1 MTSSWT
7 YPADLPAWFQRA
19 IETPAESKF
28 ASAAGARVHYL
39 AWNEHE
45 REKPPLLFL
54 HGMRGHARWWSFIAP
69 YFSERYRVFALD
81 FSGMGQSEGRA
92 EFNAEIFLEDIKAVI
107 QAEGGGPFSLVAHSF
122 GGTRAL
128 RLCAEEPALITQAI
142 ILDSY
147 VHFPALEKEEPF
159 ITPRPRRFYPTY
171 AEARA
176 RYRLT
181 PAEHAAAPYI
191 IDYLAHHSIE
201 QVPGGFRWLFA
212 DNLGGTLIE
221 RDGPAML
228 ARIQVPVICMH
239 GAMSRV
245 TRSGRAQR
253 IVDHI
258 PGARGSIA
266 IPEAHHH
273 LMLDQPLAL
282 VAALRT
288 VLF

>member
-1 MTSSWT
+1 MNHLWT
-7 YPADLPAWFQRA
+7 YPDLPVWFRRA
-19 IETPAESKF
+19 IETPSESRF
-28 ASAAGARVHYL
+28 VDAAGARVHYL
-39 AWNEHE
+39 AWNAHE
-45 REKPPLLFL
+45 RDKPPLLFL

-81 FSGMGQSEGRA
+81 FSGMGQSEGRPAFDA
-92 EFNAEIFLEDIKAVI
+92 EVFLEDIKAVI
-107 QAEGGGPFSLVAHSF
+107 AAEGAEPFSLVAHSF

-128 RLCAEEPALITQAI
+128 RLCADEPLLIKRAV

-147 VHFPALEKEEPF
+147 AHFPSLEKEQPF
-159 ITPRPRRFYPTY
+159 ITPRPRKLYRSYE
-171 AEARA
+171 EARA

-191 IDYLAHHSIE
+191 VDYIAYHSIE
-201 QVPGGFRWLFA
+201 QVEGGFRWRFA

-221 RDGPAML
+221 VDGPAML
-228 ARIQVPVICMH
+228 ARIRVPVTCMH
-239 GAMSRV
+239 GALSRV
-245 TRSGRAQR
+245 TRNGRAQR

-258 PGARGSIA
+258 ANARGSIA

-282 VAALRT
+282 IAALRT

>member
-1 MTSSWT
+1 MNTPWT
-7 YPADLPAWFQRA
+7 YPDLPAWFQRA
-19 IETPAESKF
+19 IEIPSESKF
-28 ASAAGARVHYL
+28 VDAAGARIHYL

-45 REKPPLLFL
+45 RGKPPLLFL

-92 EFNAEIFLEDIKAVI
+92 LFSAEIFLEDIKAVI
-107 QAEGGGPFSLVAHSF
+107 AAEGDEPVSLVAHSF

-128 RLCAEEPALITQAI
+128 RLCADEPALIKQAV

-147 VHFPALEKEEPF
+147 AHFPALEKEEPH
-159 ITPRPRRFYPTY
+159 ITPRPRKLYPSY
-171 AEARA
+171 EDARA

-191 IDYLAHHSIE
+191 VDYIAHHSIE
-201 QVPGGFRWLFA
+201 QVEGGFRWLFA
-212 DNLGGTLIE
+212 DNLGGRLIE
-221 RDGPAML
+221 VDGPSML
-228 ARIQVPVICMH
+228 ARIRVPITCMH
-239 GAMSRV
+239 GELSRV
-245 TRSGRAQR
+245 TRKGRAQR
-253 IVDHI
+253 IADHI
-258 PGARGSIA
+258 ANARGSIA

-273 LMLDQPLAL
+273 VMLDQPLAL
-282 VAALRT
+282 TAALRT

>member
-1 MTSSWT
+1 MMTPWT
-7 YPADLPAWFQRA
+7 YPDLPVWFQRA
-19 IETPAESKF
+19 IETPSESQF
-28 ASAAGARVHYL
+28 VEAAGARVHYL
-39 AWNEHE
+39 RWNADE
-45 REKPPLLFL
+45 RDKPALLFL

-92 EFNAEIFLEDIKAVI
+92 EFGADVFLEDIKAVI
-107 QAEGGGPFSLVAHSF
+107 RAEGDRPFTLVAHSF

-128 RLCAEEPALITQAI
+128 RLCADEPALIERAV

-147 VHFPALEKEEPF
+147 AHFPALEKDEPF
-159 ITPRPRRFYPTY
+159 ITPRPRKLYPTY
-171 AEARA
+171 QDARD

-191 IDYLAHHSIE
+191 VDYIAHHSIE
-201 QVPGGFRWLFA
+201 QVEGGFRWRFA
-212 DNLGGTLIE
+212 DNLGGALIE
-221 RDGPAML
+221 VDGPAML
-228 ARIQVPVICMH
+228 ARIHVPVICMH

-245 TRSGRAQR
+245 TRNGRGQR

-258 PGARGSIA
+258 KGARGSIA

-282 VAALRT
+282 ISALRS